1 MTGQELLNAVYTAYR
16 GKGQSKTPL
25 WGSEKANIV
34 LAIYNRKK
42 NEWATDSDQTW
53 VSNFSMISPNEPGIV
68 ATTGTTIL
76 TGTNTFFTD
85 YQIGD
90 KITVYGETERI
101 IDSITSDT
109 SLTVSVAFSNTASSL
124 TFTHSIII
132 KTGIQSYKLHRNFL
146 TPSDKVLVTSGTQT
160 YEYGLSNPQER
171 VAATY
176 LSGRNP
182 KVITFVNT
190 IESTNQSVGGVLSVP
205 AYYKPDDIVN
215 ATDLV
220 AVDNPE
226 WAVYVVAS
234 ELARNDPA
242 KEDQFSTLL
251 GIANDLYIKM
261 VSANFNIGF
270 LQGGTVYNNM
280 PQISPDLDI
289 DWTL

>member
-34 LAIYNRKK
+34 VAIYNRKK
-42 NEWATDSDQTW
+42 NEWATDTDQTW
-53 VSNFSMISPNEPGIV
+53 VSNFSMTAPNEPGTV
-68 ATTGTTIL
+68 ATTGTTTL
-76 TGTNTFFTD
+76 TGNNTYFTD
-85 YQIGD
+85 YQVGD
-90 KITVYGETERI
+90 KILVYGETERT

-124 TFTHSIII
+124 TFTHSTII

-146 TPSDKVLVTSGTQT
+146 TPSDKVLVSTTSQT

-171 VAATY
+171 TAAAY

-182 KVITFVNT
+182 KVITFVNA
-190 IESTNQSVGGVLSVP
+190 IESTNQAVGGALSVP

-226 WAVYVVAS
+226 WAVYAVAS

-242 KEDQFSTLL
+242 KEYQFATLL
-251 GIANDLYIKM
+251 GIANDLYQKM
-261 VSANFNIGF
+261 VAANFNIGF

-280 PQISPDLDI
+280 PQISPDFET
-289 DWTL
+289 DWTI

>member
-1 MTGQELLNAVYTAYR
+1 MTGQELLDAVYTVYR

-34 LAIYNRKK
+34 ISIYNRKK
-42 NEWATDSDQTW
+42 NEWASDSDQTW
-53 VSNFSMISPNEPGIV
+53 ASTFSMTSPNEPGTV
-68 ATTGTTIL
+68 ATTGTTTL
-76 TGTNTFFTD
+76 TGTGTYFTD

-90 KITVYGETERI
+90 KITVYGETERT
-101 IDSITSDT
+101 IDSISSDT

-124 TFTHSIII
+124 TFTHSIIV
-132 KTGIQSYKLHRNFL
+132 KTGIQSYKLHRGFM
-146 TPSDKVLVTSGTQT
+146 TPSDMVQVTTSLQT
-160 YEYGLSNPQER
+160 YQYGLCTPQER
-171 VAATY
+171 TAATY
-176 LSGRNP
+176 LASVNP
-182 KVITFVNT
+182 RILTFVNT
-190 IESTNQSVGGVLSVP
+190 ITATDQAVGGVLSIP
-205 AYYKPDDIVN
+205 AYYKPADIVN

-242 KEDQFSTLL
+242 KEDQFGTLL
-251 GIANDLYIKM
+251 GMANDLYIKM

-270 LQGGTVYNNM
+270 LQGGTVTNAM
-280 PQISPDLDI
+280 PQISPDLEI